1 MENADDILARFHMAF
16 RVRARS
22 SFLRWI
28 SSVLL
33 ILTVVLVILQLIVYS
48 RNRANFP
55 TGLVIADVPAGGISR
70 QTAAERLLEIY
81 GLPVELHYGDALIDL
96 DPAQVEFNLNLEGM
110 IAAADLQRTGSSFWG
125 GFWNYL
131 WGGTASP
138 QAVPLDASYS
148 EERLRTYLQNEI
160 AARYDKPPTAA
171 QPIAGTTQFSPGEP
185 GTVLNIDQAVQNI
198 EAALFS
204 PNERSVTLSLVE
216 STGARP
222 SLTNLQVQLQQIME
236 VQGYDGLADIY
247 FQDLANGQEL
257 HFIYQL
263 GSNLPTEPDV
273 SFTAASTIKIPILI
287 SLYKRMD
294 QEPNEATRE
303 LLNEMIVQSFN
314 EPADLLME
322 GIIDPDKAPLVITDD
337 LRKLGIENTFL
348 AGQFYTGA
356 PLLANIDTPSRQR
369 TDVFTDPDVYNIA
382 TPSDLGMLL
391 SDLYQCAQNGGGAL
405 VAVFQNEITQSECQ
419 EILNLLSQP
428 KLQIGL
434 LESGVPEGTRVA
446 SKLGWVTNF
455 NTGVVNTMGEA
466 GIIFTPTGDYVLS
479 IFMYQPVQLI
489 YDPIAALF
497 AKLGEAVYN
506 YYTLPD
512 QNFPQ

>member
-1 MENADDILARFHMAF
+1 MAF

-33 ILTVVLVILQLIVYS
+33 IATLILVILQLIVYS

-55 TGLVIADVPAGGISR
+55 ASLVIANVPVGGISR
-70 QTAAERLLEIY
+70 QTAAERLLEVY
-81 GLPVELHYGDALIDL
+81 GLPVELHYGESIIHM

-138 QAVPLDASYS
+138 QAVPLDATYS
-148 EERLRTYLQNEI
+148 EERLRTYLRDEI

-185 GTVLNIDQAVQNI
+185 GTVLSVDQAVQDI

-204 PNERSVTLSLVE
+204 PSQRSVTLSLEE

-222 SLTNLQVQLQQIME
+222 NFANLQVQLQQIID
-236 VQGYDGLADIY
+236 VSGFDGLADIY

-263 GSNLPTEPDV
+263 GSNLPTDPDV

-287 SLYKRMD
+287 SLFSRLD
-294 QEPNEATRE
+294 EQPNDATRE

-322 GIIDPDKAPLVITDD
+322 GIIDSDRAPLAITDD

-348 AGQFYTGA
+348 AGQFYSGA
-356 PLLANIDTPSRQR
+356 PLLANIQTPSRER

-382 TPSDLGMLL
+382 TPSDLGTLL
-391 SDLYQCAQNGGGAL
+391 SDLYQCADSGGGAL
-405 VAVFQNEITQSECQ
+405 VAVFQADITQAECQ
-419 EILNLLSQP
+419 DMINLLSLN
-428 KLQIGL
+428 KIGVL
-434 LESGVPEGTRVA
+434 LEAGVPEGTRVA
-446 SKLGWVTNF
+446 HKHGWVTNF
-455 NTGVVNTMGEA
+455 TTGVINTMGDA
-466 GIIFTPTGDYVLS
+466 GLVFTPTGDYVLV
-479 IFMYQPVQLI
+479 IFLYQPVQLI
-489 YDPIAALF
+489 YDPAAELF
-497 AKLGEAVYN
+497 AQLGEAIYN

-512 QNFPQ
+512 RDFGVQ

>member
-1 MENADDILARFHMAF
+1 MAF

-33 ILTVVLVILQLIVYS
+33 IATLILVILQLIVYS

-55 TGLVIADVPAGGISR
+55 AGLVIADVPVGGISR
-70 QTAAERLLEIY
+70 QTAAERLLEVY
-81 GLPVELHYGDALIDL
+81 GLPVELHYGESIIHM

-131 WGGTASP
+131 WGGTTSP
-138 QAVPLDASYS
+138 QAVPLDATYS
-148 EERLRTYLQNEI
+148 EERLRTYLRDEI

-185 GTVLNIDQAVQNI
+185 GTVLSVDQAVQDI

-204 PNERSVTLSLVE
+204 PSQRSVTLSLEE

-222 SLTNLQVQLQQIME
+222 NFANLQVQLQQIID
-236 VQGYDGLADIY
+236 VSRFDGLADIY

-263 GSNLPTEPDV
+263 GSNLPTDPDV

-287 SLYKRMD
+287 SLFSRLD
-294 QEPNEATRE
+294 EQPNDATRE

-322 GIIDPDKAPLVITDD
+322 AIIDPDRAPLAITDD

-348 AGQFYTGA
+348 AGQFYSGA
-356 PLLANIDTPSRQR
+356 LLLANIQTPSRER

-382 TPSDLGMLL
+382 TPSDMGTLL
-391 SDLYQCAQNGGGAL
+391 SDLYQCADSGGGAL
-405 VAVFQNEITQSECQ
+405 VAVFQADITQAECQ
-419 EILNLLSQP
+419 DMINLLSLN
-428 KLQIGL
+428 KIGVL
-434 LESGVPEGTRVA
+434 LEAGVPEGTRVA
-446 SKLGWVTNF
+446 HKHGWVTNF
-455 NTGVVNTMGEA
+455 TTGVINTMGDA
-466 GIIFTPTGDYVLS
+466 GLVFTPTGDYVLV
-479 IFMYQPVQLI
+479 IFLYQPVQLI
-489 YDPIAALF
+489 YDPAAELF
-497 AKLGEAVYN
+497 AQLGEAIYN

-512 QNFPQ
+512 RDFTP